1 MPQLKP
7 ISREAIPFALDRAQ
21 RYRLLNEPMEAESIC
36 RDVLAAD
43 PANKEAL
50 VTLLLA
56 LTDQFDTEY
65 VTALGRAKE
74 VLPQLASS
82 YDRAYYEGI
91 IHERWAK
98 AEAAKGVP
106 AHLVAGWFR
115 QAMRSYE
122 SAEQLSTPDNPDPAL
137 RYNTC
142 ARILDRSEGPAA
154 EEPSLTRDVEAT
166 DDEMPQRG
174 RQY

>member
-1 MPQLKP
+1 MAQLKP
-7 ISREAIPFALDRAQ
+7 IAREAIPFALDRAQ

-43 PANKEAL
+43 PANKEAM

-56 LTDQFDTEY
+56 LTDQFETEY

-74 VLPQLASS
+74 VLPRLASS

-98 AEAAKGVP
+98 AEASKGVP
-106 AHLVAGWFR
+106 VHLVAGWFR
-115 QAMRSYE
+115 QAMRAYE
-122 SAEQLSTPDNPDPAL
+122 SAEALTTADNPDPAL

-142 ARILDRSEGPAA
+142 ARILERCEGPTA
-154 EEPSLTRDVEAT
+154 EEQSLTRDVDAT
-166 DDEMPQRG
+166 DDETPQR
-174 RQY
+174 